1 MTESA
6 RYCSIW
12 TWRFSASAEKY
23 PITNPSFNSPASITI
38 YCAAG
43 RTFESHTGLL
53 KMKLFRKV
61 LFWCHLT
68 VGVTAGLI
76 ILILSVTGVLLTY
89 EKQITNWADTRNYR
103 VEPPS
108 PGAPR
113 LSVETLLA
121 RVGEAQPGA
130 SITTIAMRSGASE
143 PAAITLA
150 PPAGAGPGVSRTVF
164 INPYTG
170 VALGEGA
177 KSVRDFFHVVTDW
190 HRWLGAHGASRN
202 TARAITGACNLGFL
216 FIVASGI
223 YLWWP
228 RKRNWAQ
235 FKNILWFK
243 RGLPGKARDF
253 NWHNVI
259 GFWSFTPLFIVVLSA
274 VVISYQWAGN
284 LVYRVVGENPPAR
297 AAQKGNHPETPGRSA
312 AERNTP
318 TRRRPWITST
328 DCGLARLNR
337 SPVGG
342 ASVCGC
348 LIRPDAPLTFTIDQG
363 NGGQPQKRSQ
373 LTLDRKTGE
382 VVRWEPFSSYTT
394 GRKLRSFLRFAHTGE
409 VAGLAGQTIAGLASL
424 GGVFLVWT
432 GISLALRRIS
442 AWLGKR
448 AGAPVQY
455 PDPITEIATGD

>member
-1 MTESA
+1 
-6 RYCSIW
+6 
-12 TWRFSASAEKY
+12 
-23 PITNPSFNSPASITI
+23 
-38 YCAAG
+38 
-43 RTFESHTGLL
+43 
-53 KMKLFRKV
+53 MKLFRRV

-68 VGVTAGLI
+68 IGVTAGLI
-76 ILILSVTGVLLTY
+76 ILIMSVTGVLLTY
-89 EKQITNWADTRNYR
+89 EKQITHWADTRNYQ

-108 PGAPR
+108 PGASR

-121 RVGEAQPGA
+121 RAGEAQPGA
-130 SITTIAMRSGASE
+130 TITTITLRSGASE
-143 PAAITLA
+143 PAAVALA
-150 PPAGAGPGVSRTVF
+150 VPASAGPGSARTVF

-190 HRWLGAHGASRN
+190 RRWLGAHGASRN

-216 FIVASGI
+216 FIVASGV

-228 RKRNWAQ
+228 RKRNWTQ

-284 LVYRVVGENPPAR
+284 LVYRVVGESPPAR
-297 AAQKGNHPETPGRSA
+297 AQQPRQPPGNVGPQRGGTERRDATPPFDNLDGLWARAAQQVAGWRSISL
-312 AERNTP
+312 RMP
-318 TRRRPWITST
+318 TS
-328 DCGLARLNR
+328 
-337 SPVGG
+337 S
-342 ASVCGC
+342 
-348 LIRPDAPLTFTIDQG
+348 DAPLTFTIDQG

-382 VVRWEPFSSYTT
+382 VVRWEPFSSYAT

-432 GISLALRRIS
+432 GISLALRRFR
-442 AWLGKR
+442 AWLGRR
-448 AGAPVQY
+448 AGAPVQS